1 MKAMLKGLF
10 LCLTMHAFAQHSDLD
25 LVLGKKA
32 PELINNMQ
40 VEVYEAFDRMRAA
53 AAKKGIEMKV
63 VSAYR
68 SYNRQREIW
77 NAKYKVFTQEGLEPK
92 DVIKKIITY
101 STLPGTSRHHWGTD
115 IDIIDNAN
123 PQSGDVL
130 LTEKFYDDGPSSA
143 LREWMNDN
151 AAAYGFFEVY
161 TNNPNR
167 KGFAHEPWHYT
178 YHPLSK
184 SYLEVLTTHALS
196 EIAKDD
202 QLLGRAFLDNE
213 FFEAYTSAHILD
225 INPILFAQE

>member
-1 MKAMLKGLF
+1 M
-10 LCLTMHAFAQHSDLD
+10 TM
-25 LVLGKKA
+25 V
-32 PELINNMQ
+32 
-40 VEVYEAFDRMRAA
+40 
-53 AAKKGIEMKV
+53 
-63 VSAYR
+63 
-68 SYNRQREIW
+68 
-77 NAKYKVFTQEGLEPK
+77 
-92 DVIKKIITY
+92 
-101 STLPGTSRHHWGTD
+101 
-115 IDIIDNAN
+115 
-123 PQSGDVL
+123 
-130 LTEKFYDDGPSSA
+130 PSSA

-151 AAAYGFFEVY
+151 AADYGFFEVY

>member
-1 MKAMLKGLF
+1 MKAMLKALF
-10 LCLTMHAFAQHSDLD
+10 LCLSMSIFAQHSDLE

-32 PELINNMQ
+32 PELVNNMQ
-40 VEVYEAFDRMRAA
+40 AEVFEAFERMREAA
-53 AAKKGIEMKV
+53 SKKGIDIKV

-77 NAKYKVFTQEGLEPK
+77 NSKYKAFVQQGLEPK
-92 DVIKKIITY
+92 DAIKKIIQY

-115 IDIIDNAN
+115 IDVIDSAN
-123 PQSGDVL
+123 SQSGDVL
-130 LTEKFYDDGPSSA
+130 LTEKFYGDGPSSA
-143 LREWMNDN
+143 LHSWMNEN
-151 AAAYGFFEVY
+151 AASYGFFEVY

-184 SYLEVLTTHALS
+184 SYLEVLTTHGLS

-202 QLLGRAFLDNE
+202 QLLGREHLDKKFLN
-213 FFEAYTSAHILD
+213 AYTSAHLLD
-225 INPILFAQE
+225 INSILFEQ